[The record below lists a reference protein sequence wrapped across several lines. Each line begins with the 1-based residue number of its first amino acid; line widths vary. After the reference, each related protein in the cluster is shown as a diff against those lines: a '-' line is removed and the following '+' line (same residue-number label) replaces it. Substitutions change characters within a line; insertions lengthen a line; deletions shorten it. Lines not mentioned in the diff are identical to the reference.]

1 MDYYD
6 KHFFVIK
13 FFEFLPIVQ
22 GIDMDQSDGGM
33 MNEDFQSSLFGASGT
48 INFEGVASN
57 EQQHF
62 AANKVIAFTYAATIN
77 LLFCNLVIGK

>member
-1 MDYYD
+1 MDYDYD

-13 FFEFLPIVQ
+13 FFKFLPIVQ

-48 INFEGVASN
+48 INFEGVSSN

-62 AANKVIAFTYAATIN
+62 AANKVIALTCVATIN
-77 LLFCNLVIGK
+77 LVFRILGH

>member
-1 MDYYD
+1 MCNQIF
-6 KHFFVIK
+6 K
-13 FFEFLPIVQ
+13 FLPILQ

-48 INFEGVASN
+48 INFEGVSSN

-62 AANKVIAFTYAATIN
+62 AANKVIAFTCVATID
-77 LLFCNLVIGK
+77 LVFRILGH

>member
-1 MDYYD
+1 MCNQIF
-6 KHFFVIK
+6 K
-13 FFEFLPIVQ
+13 FLPILQ

-48 INFEGVASN
+48 INFEGVSSN

-62 AANKVIAFTYAATIN
+62 AANKVIAFTCVATIN
-77 LLFCNLVIGK
+77 LVFRILGH

>member
-1 MDYYD
+1 MISIFCHRLF
-6 KHFFVIK
+6 K
-13 FFEFLPIVQ
+13 FLPILQ

-48 INFEGVASN
+48 INFEGVSSN

-62 AANKVIAFTYAATIN
+62 AANKVIAFTCVATIN
-77 LLFCNLVIGK
+77 LVFRILGH